1 LGKGS
6 SSTLLADKVH
16 VVRTPT
22 KRREACCQVKQRPGQ
37 KEGGQT
43 QTQTWTR
50 TRARTQTQTRTQT
63 DRQIHA
69 QTENRGRR
77 KKMTLAL
84 AKPCSAAAVHSQ
96 SLETRHSSAAV
107 V

>member
-1 LGKGS
+1 MAG
-6 SSTLLADKVH
+6 
-16 VVRTPT
+16 
-22 KRREACCQVKQRPGQ
+22 CQVKQTPGQ

-43 QTQTWTR
+43 QAQTHTQTEIH
-50 TRARTQTQTRTQT
+50 TQT
-63 DRQIHA
+63 DIQIHA
-69 QTENRGRR
+69 QTEIKGRR
-77 KKMTLAL
+77 RKMTLAL